1 MKNFSKHIFWI
12 PTSLLLVVTVWIMF
26 GSSIPFQEV
35 YSKKGQ
41 LHLDSWN
48 HHSLIK
54 LKGEWQYY
62 ENVMADNI
70 QKTTSSSYVT
80 VPHSFK
86 KKKETNNNAFGVAT
100 YQLYISGLKPN
111 VLYSAQILN
120 ELTAYRLIINGQDVL
135 TAGTV
140 ANNAVEHQS
149 EMKEKIGHF
158 YADPSGNAN
167 VIIEISNFYHK
178 NGGFWKEI
186 VIGTTP
192 VLMQYAS
199 QLEAIEI
206 FLFSS
211 TMSVGFFFFALYSTN
226 RDFKPLKYFSFI
238 CILIALRTMLTN
250 NRQFYDFIYTF
261 SFDTGTRIEYLAGYL
276 LLPMFGLF
284 FYSLEYI
291 PKRLFV
297 RNFYYILI
305 AMYIIVTICIPN
317 IFYMKLST
325 THINLCTLLLIYFLY
340 VVGQGIKKKKPKAV
354 LIFIGMCILIP
365 TFLLDFYSHLTYD
378 YLPFGTFFML
388 IFMSI
393 AVIKN
398 LLQIKQ
404 NHDYLERA
412 ITIDSLTGVKNRYFL
427 NKLVQQELPIHHHQ
441 PYYILFFDLNKFK
454 FINDTYGHDIG
465 DAVLV
470 ESANRLQSFF
480 QAKSDIICRFGG
492 DEFIVITKLE
502 HQPYT
507 ITQLTNSISTRFKE
521 PFVIN
526 NEEYTLSV
534 SIGIAQ
540 YKNGDRLESIIKQSD
555 GAMYTAKKNHQS
567 NVFFVNP

>member
-1 MKNFSKHIFWI
+1 MK
-12 PTSLLLVVTVWIMF
+12 
-26 GSSIPFQEV
+26 
-35 YSKKGQ
+35 
-41 LHLDSWN
+41 
-48 HHSLIK
+48 
-54 LKGEWQYY
+54 
-62 ENVMADNI
+62 VMADNI
-70 QKTTSSSYVT
+70 NNTTQSSYVT
-80 VPHSFK
+80 IPHFFES
-86 KKKETNNNAFGVAT
+86 KEETDNNSFGVAT
-100 YQLYISGLKPN
+100 YKLHISGLTPN

-120 ELTAYRLIINGQDVL
+120 ELTAYRLIVNGKDVL
-135 TAGTV
+135 TAGKV
-140 ANNAVEHQS
+140 ANNVANHQP

-158 YADPSGNAN
+158 YADQLGNAEM
-167 VIIEISNFYHK
+167 IIEISNFYHK
-178 NGGFWKEI
+178 KGGFWKEI
-186 VIGTTP
+186 IIGTNP
-192 VLMQYAS
+192 VLLQYAS
-199 QLEAIEI
+199 QLDDTEI

-211 TMSVGFFFFALYSTN
+211 ILSIGFFFIALYSTN

-250 NRQFYDFIYTF
+250 NRQFYDFIYNF

-284 FYSLEYI
+284 FYSLEYV
-291 PKRLFV
+291 PKRLFI
-297 RNFYYILI
+297 RNFYYTLI
-305 AMYIIVTICIPN
+305 VIYIIITICIPN
-317 IFYMKLST
+317 IFYMKLLT

-340 VVGQGIKKKKPKAV
+340 VVGQGVKKKKPRAV
-354 LIFIGMCILIP
+354 LILIGMCILAP
-365 TFLLDFYSHLTYD
+365 TFLLDFYGNLMYD

-388 IFMSI
+388 IFLSI

-427 NKLVQQELPIHHHQ
+427 NKLIQQELPIHPQQ

-454 FINDTYGHDIG
+454 LINDTYGHDIG

-480 QAKSDIICRFGG
+480 HAKSDIICRFGG

-502 HQPYT
+502 QQRYT
-507 ITQLTNSISTRFKE
+507 IVQLTNSISTRFKE

-540 YKNGDRLESIIKQSD
+540 YKHGDNLENIIKQSD
-555 GAMYTAKKNHQS
+555 GAMYTAKKNREGD
-567 NVFFVNP
+567 VFFVNP